1 MKNSIGFLGIGQA
14 GSNIALGFERLGY
27 SVAYLNTS
35 KEDLDSLKYAKHK
48 IHIRGGEGASKN
60 RQAVLQLASES
71 IDEILNNITS
81 ILTQD
86 YIVLSFSTGGGTG
99 SGLGPVIASYLS
111 GIGRKVVIA
120 AVLPDSKESPKT
132 CENAYN
138 TCVDINTLQNI
149 GAIFLL
155 DNANVEDKFM
165 LNDIFVKDMD
175 NLLTLNN
182 CSKFGNI
189 DKSEIKTMLTTPGL
203 SLMTRQS
210 KAKSTAPFI
219 INGLTN
225 NIYVKIEDKSP
236 ILVGIS
242 TTNRSL
248 NLDDIYC
255 EIGHPYDDFK
265 GVSSVNTLCVACGYQ
280 WPLKRLEE
288 LKTKAQRINL
298 QRETLGL
305 SRINSL
311 SLTSTPISTPINTN
325 INNRDLILSFL
336 NN

>member
-1 MKNSIGFLGIGQA
+1 MKNSVGFLGIGQA

-35 KEDLDSLKYAKHK
+35 REDLDSLKYAKHK

-60 RQAVLQLASES
+60 RKAVLQLAAES
-71 IDEILNNITS
+71 IDDILSDVTS
-81 ILTQD
+81 ILTQE
-86 YIVLSFSTGGGTG
+86 YIVLIFSTGGGTG
-99 SGLGPVIASYLS
+99 SGLGPAIASYLS
-111 GIGRKVVIA
+111 SINRKVAIA
-120 AVLPDSKESPKT
+120 AVLPDSKESPRT

-138 TCVDINTLQNI
+138 TCVDISGLQNI
-149 GAIFLL
+149 GAVFLL
-155 DNANVEDKFM
+155 DNSNVEDKFT
-165 LNDIFVKDMD
+165 LNDVFVKDID

-203 SLMTRQS
+203 AMMTRQS

-225 NIYVKIEDKSP
+225 NIYAKVEIKSP
-236 ILVGIS
+236 VVVGIS

-248 NLDDIYC
+248 DFDDIYC
-255 EIGHPYDDFK
+255 EIGYPYDDFR
-265 GVSSVNTLCVACGYQ
+265 GISNINTLCIACGYQ
-280 WPLKRLEE
+280 WPVQRLET
-288 LKTKAQRINL
+288 LKAKAQKISV
-298 QRETLGL
+298 QKESLGL
-305 SRINSL
+305 SKISGYSL
-311 SLTSTPISTPINTN
+311 APAITQTSVSTMS
-325 INNRDLILSFL
+325 NRDLILNFL